1 MNKDY
6 NKSREEP
13 SLREWIKM
21 PFVII
26 WLLLNAVI
34 LLFNYGAHK
43 KVTPKKDESDK
54 AEKPSESDENDFDH

>member
-6 NKSREEP
+6 NKSKQKAT
-13 SLREWIKM
+13 SREWIKM

-43 KVTPKKDESDK
+43 KVTPKNDQSDK
-54 AEKPSESDENDFDH
+54 KEEHNKSGGSEE

>member
-6 NKSREEP
+6 NKSKQEAT
-13 SLREWIKM
+13 SREWIKM

-43 KVTPKKDESDK
+43 KVTPKKDQSDK
-54 AEKPSESDENDFDH
+54 EEHSQS

>member
-6 NKSREEP
+6 NKSKEEAT
-13 SLREWIKM
+13 SREWIKM

-26 WLLLNAVI
+26 WLLLNVVI

-43 KVTPKKDESDK
+43 KVIPKKDQ
-54 AEKPSESDENDFDH
+54 